1 MKNTWNWDT
10 KVYWGPDSSCGRGF
24 QKAKVF
30 KLESV
35 DHREPSQK
43 LKFIEIT
50 VFGLLVVVFFFF
62 LQGVGD
68 VLFWP
73 LCDLQDPLPS
83 IEPWAQQ

>member
-1 MKNTWNWDT
+1 MELGHKTILWAR
-10 KVYWGPDSSCGRGF
+10 PSCGRGF

-62 LQGVGD
+62 CRGWGMCF
-68 VLFWP
+68 VL
-73 LCDLQDPLPS
+73 
-83 IEPWAQQ
+83 ATV